1 MKTSTSQINLFIF
14 SFLVL
19 FFIIWKTNIYL
30 FLGIEEF
37 YIKVLTQNIN
47 ILSTDN
53 SFIFAGHDEDRK
65 FFRKYNLFLV
75 SYFYTQISHILHYLN
90 LDINLMIYFRYALIS
105 FTLSGGI
112 FFLLKCVEKISNVN
126 TYVIW
131 IYILSTVSYIVVM
144 GGIADAASHY
154 EFFFISACLYFSMN
168 KKIIMFIL
176 FSFFAV
182 ANRETGILTFFIYF
196 LFNRKNFETFLISI
210 LPVIFFILSNIS
222 FLWEYPFNY
231 SKIIFVS
238 SKPDQTLFDIFIM
251 DKKKVIGSLL
261 YTLIIYCPLIYC
273 VKQYKIFNNINYN
286 LLFFLYVFVVNFGN
300 IVGNIYPQ
308 LIIVP
313 FLSLIFFGKKLK
325 TSAKLN

>member
-1 MKTSTSQINLFIF
+1 MKISTIHINLFIF

-53 SFIFAGHDEDRK
+53 SFIFNGNDEDRK

-112 FFLLKCVEKISNVN
+112 FFLLKCVEKISSAN

-144 GGIADAASHY
+144 GGISDAASHY

-196 LFNRKNFETFLISI
+196 LFNEKNIKTFLISI

-222 FLWEYPFNY
+222 FFWEYPFNY

-238 SKPDQTLFDIFIM
+238 SKPDRTLFDIFSM
-251 DKKKVIGSLL
+251 DKKNVIGSLL

-273 VKQYKIFNNINYN
+273 VKQYKIFININYN

-300 IVGNIYPQ
+300 IVGNIYPH

-325 TSAKLN
+325 ASTKLN